1 MKRLMLVFAGLMVGM
16 VHAQSF
22 DWNRAWSGCSAEASA
37 FDAESRRQSTP
48 EHTSRKVMRYVEE
61 VTGTPPTAAKLRAKM
76 EEDRGVLNNAKD
88 WAYLIQLSSK
98 LALCGTTAA
107 LNQLQSGSTQT
118 TQRASPPA
126 PAPVSQQESDEDVM
140 QCVRGIVSESA
151 LFNGCR
157 KGVNLVWCAI
167 PRSGATPSFSCEA
180 QQFSSA
186 SLSPGGRVSVE
197 ENFQIAWTMCD
208 APKQVV
214 SVRYI
219 SGRGLEGKCRR

>member
-1 MKRLMLVFAGLMVGM
+1 MKRLLLVFAGVMVGM
-16 VHAQSF
+16 AHAQSF

-76 EEDRGVLNNAKD
+76 EEDRGVLNNSKD

-118 TQRASPPA
+118 TQRAPTST
-126 PAPVSQQESDEDVM
+126 PAPVNQQEPDEDTL

-167 PRSGATPSFSCEA
+167 PRSGATPNFSCEA
-180 QQFSSA
+180 QQFSPA
-186 SLSPGGRVSVE
+186 NLSPGGRVLVE

>member
-1 MKRLMLVFAGLMVGM
+1 MKRLLLVFVGLMAGLA
-16 VHAQSF
+16 HAQSF

-48 EHTSRKVMRYVEE
+48 EHTARKVMRYVEE
-61 VTGTPPTAAKLRAKM
+61 VTGTPPSAAKLQTKM
-76 EEDRGVLNNAKD
+76 EEDRGVLRNPNN

-107 LNQLQSGSTQT
+107 LNQLQNGSTQT
-118 TQRASPPA
+118 AQRAPTPA
-126 PAPVSQQESDEDVM
+126 PAPVTQQESDEDVM
-140 QCVRGIVSESA
+140 QCVRGIFSESA

-167 PRSGATPSFSCEA
+167 PRNGATPNVSCEA
-180 QQFSSA
+180 QQFSPA

-197 ENFQIAWTMCD
+197 DNFQIAWTMCD
-208 APKQVV
+208 ASKQVV